1 MTNTCTDDLLAW
13 LNGWHADTEAALAT
27 ATAVYQDA
35 ANRIEQLQAVQ
46 AQAKQLITDIFVET
60 GTTDARTPTA
70 QVYVS
75 RPGVTVSY
83 DVKALDALAAAD
95 AEVAE
100 LLTPFRRQSERAGT
114 LTIRSLRER
123 KAGQA

>member
-27 ATAVYQDA
+27 VVAVYQEA

-60 GTTDARTPTA
+60 GATDVRTPTA

-75 RPGVTVSY
+75 RPSTTISY
-83 DVKALDALAAAD
+83 DAKALDALVAGD
-95 AEVAE
+95 REVAE
-100 LLTPFRRQSERAGT
+100 LLAPFRRQTERAGT

-123 KAGQA
+123 KAEA